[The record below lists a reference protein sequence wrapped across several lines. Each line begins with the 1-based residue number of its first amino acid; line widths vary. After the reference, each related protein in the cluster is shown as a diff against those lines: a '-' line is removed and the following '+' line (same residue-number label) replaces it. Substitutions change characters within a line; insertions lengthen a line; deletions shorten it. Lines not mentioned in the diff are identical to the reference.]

1 MRTAYSRLHSTG
13 LYAVQQARGPKA
25 QMASKSQ
32 NSPPKAQGL
41 PKRKVQSAH
50 IRQGA
55 RVKQSSKPMP
65 TEVVSLGW
73 GKVYPNGTFF
83 RSRERSKTHSTK
95 TFKPRKMTRTRS
107 REEQD
112 VARRLRRRS
121 LLRRAATQTLPL
133 GTRVRALC
141 HSSSERGAPKLW
153 YLGTIALDGA
163 DYHRDRKQFAAWDG
177 GAGDWIDRTDIL
189 SGWVRMWSKD
199 IFYLMLFELKHRGVG
214 PADSKK
220 VMRCVAAFCS

>member
-1 MRTAYSRLHSTG
+1 MAITLLFGRQSRGFKPLDWYPFAFFSSIESW
-13 LYAVQQARGPKA
+13 QK
-25 QMASKSQ
+25 
-32 NSPPKAQGL
+32 NSL
-41 PKRKVQSAH
+41 NRSV
-50 IRQGA
+50 RFGA
-55 RVKQSSKPMP
+55 REKSCSRKGELVP

-107 REEQD
+107 REEQGET
-112 VARRLRRRS
+112 RRLRRRS

-141 HSSSERGAPKLW
+141 HSSSERGAPKRW
-153 YLGTIALDGA
+153 YFGTIALDGA
-163 DYHRDRKQFAAWDG
+163 DYHRDGKQFVAWDDG
-177 GAGDWIDRTDIL
+177 GEDWIDRTDIL

-214 PADSKK
+214 PADSKI
-220 VMRCVAAFCS
+220 VMRCVAAFSS

>member
-83 RSRERSKTHSTK
+83 RSRERSKTH
-95 TFKPRKMTRTRS
+95 TFNKNFQTSENYPNKVSRRTRRDS
-107 REEQD
+107 SATSAVPAAEGSYATSS
-112 VARRLRRRS
+112 ARDQGS
-121 LLRRAATQTLPL
+121 SFVPQFF
-133 GTRVRALC
+133 GTRSAQALVPRNNC
-141 HSSSERGAPKLW
+141 PG
-153 YLGTIALDGA
+153 
-163 DYHRDRKQFAAWDG
+163 
-177 GAGDWIDRTDIL
+177 
-189 SGWVRMWSKD
+189 
-199 IFYLMLFELKHRGVG
+199 
-214 PADSKK
+214 
-220 VMRCVAAFCS
+220 RC